1 MATNKLRSKV
11 LLIVLGTLTLFMV
24 GGTAVVAASTYHP
37 RPLSC
42 SHGCLN
48 VQSCD
53 RATCGPVACLNNW
66 CVQM

>member
-1 MATNKLRSKV
+1 MATNTIRSKI
-11 LLIVLGTLTLFMV
+11 LLIVLGTLTLLMV
-24 GGTAVVAASTYHP
+24 GGTVAASTSHP